1 MSLTRRGLA
10 NIGLLGVAGA
20 LAWVLWAQPG
30 PRPATPRAPLAPI
43 KGMAIT
49 AITIAR
55 PGRPAIRLRQVAGH
69 WQLTRPFKAR
79 AARFRVEAL
88 TDIVDA
94 KPHDR
99 FAAPKGPLGAFG
111 LAPPQATVT
120 LNHKRILIGRRRP
133 FGDLRY
139 VLTGHTIALVP
150 AEIIHPRRLT
160 SDSFLSTRLLGHHIH
175 PVAFALPHLVV
186 ARHHGI
192 WHATPS
198 PAGVSNDRIN
208 GFVDAWRYARALSVT
223 RYHGAPVAGR
233 ILIHYHERGATKTR
247 ARHTLVIDI
256 LATRPELVLLR
267 PDQGLEYHFPQEIGE
282 RLLAIGPGARTS

>member
-10 NIGLLGVAGA
+10 NIGLLVVAGV
-20 LAWVLWAQPG
+20 LAWVLWGRPA
-30 PRPATPRAPLAPI
+30 PRPAMPTPQLAPI
-43 KGMAIT
+43 KGAAIT

-55 PGRPAIRLRQVAGH
+55 PGRPAIRLQQVAGH

-99 FAAPKGPLGAFG
+99 FAVPKGPLSAFG

-160 SDSFLSTRLLGHHIH
+160 SDSFLSTRLLGNHIH
-175 PVAFALPHLVV
+175 PVAFTLPHLTVT
-186 ARHHGI
+186 RHDGI

-208 GFVDAWRYARALSVT
+208 GFVDAWRYARALSVS
-223 RYHGAPVAGR
+223 RYHGAPVVGR
-233 ILIHYHERGATKTR
+233 VVVHYHERGTAKTQ

-256 LATRPELVLLR
+256 LATHPEFVLLR